1 MLELKQKSSPLFVL
15 AGLVMF
21 IITLMASWWL
31 YLLVG
36 MSNRLQIL
44 EGHTDGPNMVRL
56 IMWEGSTFILL
67 LMLIFIFF
75 IVLFYK
81 DVKKNKS
88 IHAFFAGLTHELKTP
103 LASIRLQSEVLQ
115 DEAAKLSS
123 ERLDKLTTRLIDDT
137 KRLETQMDKIL
148 QLSRIERGGN
158 LNLRAVNVKSLF
170 SKVAKLYAPDLD
182 ITLDHLDESLEVLAD
197 EFALEIILKNLVENT
212 RNHTTSK
219 KVQVSLIQ
227 VDSNAVLTYQDSGL
241 FQGNAAKL
249 GNLFYKYNSSKG
261 SGIGLYLSKKF
272 LKRMRG
278 EFEIIHNQGLK
289 FIITLPVERGE
300 ISEER

>member
-1 MLELKQKSSPLFVL
+1 
-15 AGLVMF
+15 
-21 IITLMASWWL
+21 
-31 YLLVG
+31 
-36 MSNRLQIL
+36 
-44 EGHTDGPNMVRL
+44 
-56 IMWEGSTFILL
+56 
-67 LMLIFIFF
+67 
-75 IVLFYK
+75 
-81 DVKKNKS
+81 
-88 IHAFFAGLTHELKTP
+88 
-103 LASIRLQSEVLQ
+103 
-115 DEAAKLSS
+115 
-123 ERLDKLTTRLIDDT
+123 
-137 KRLETQMDKIL
+137 MDKIL

>member
-88 IHAFFAGLTHELKTP
+88 IHAFFAG
-103 LASIRLQSEVLQ
+103 
-115 DEAAKLSS
+115 
-123 ERLDKLTTRLIDDT
+123 
-137 KRLETQMDKIL
+137 
-148 QLSRIERGGN
+148 
-158 LNLRAVNVKSLF
+158 
-170 SKVAKLYAPDLD
+170 
-182 ITLDHLDESLEVLAD
+182 
-197 EFALEIILKNLVENT
+197 
-212 RNHTTSK
+212 
-219 KVQVSLIQ
+219 
-227 VDSNAVLTYQDSGL
+227 
-241 FQGNAAKL
+241 
-249 GNLFYKYNSSKG
+249 
-261 SGIGLYLSKKF
+261 
-272 LKRMRG
+272 
-278 EFEIIHNQGLK
+278 
-289 FIITLPVERGE
+289 
-300 ISEER
+300 

>member
-103 LASIRLQSEVLQ
+103 LASIRLQ
-115 DEAAKLSS
+115 
-123 ERLDKLTTRLIDDT
+123 
-137 KRLETQMDKIL
+137 
-148 QLSRIERGGN
+148 
-158 LNLRAVNVKSLF
+158 
-170 SKVAKLYAPDLD
+170 
-182 ITLDHLDESLEVLAD
+182 
-197 EFALEIILKNLVENT
+197 
-212 RNHTTSK
+212 
-219 KVQVSLIQ
+219 
-227 VDSNAVLTYQDSGL
+227 
-241 FQGNAAKL
+241 
-249 GNLFYKYNSSKG
+249 
-261 SGIGLYLSKKF
+261 
-272 LKRMRG
+272 
-278 EFEIIHNQGLK
+278 
-289 FIITLPVERGE
+289 
-300 ISEER
+300 